1 MIAGVVAVIFP
12 FTLEVKLAFVS
23 GAAAGSLAAFVTTP
37 FDVLKTRQQVFS
49 PESKVQQSSSEMVDV
64 AFKEKNDAFA

>member
-37 FDVLKTRQQVFS
+37 FDVLKTRQQVLR
-49 PESKVQQSSSEMVDV
+49 
-64 AFKEKNDAFA
+64 KNARLVH